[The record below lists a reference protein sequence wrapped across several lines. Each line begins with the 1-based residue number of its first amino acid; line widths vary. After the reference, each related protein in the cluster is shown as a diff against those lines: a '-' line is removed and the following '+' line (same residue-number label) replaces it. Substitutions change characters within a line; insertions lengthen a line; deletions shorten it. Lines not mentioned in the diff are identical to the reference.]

1 MQMLLLRHQQ
11 ETGGQSCMNSAL
23 PQNVREPQPSSCQ
36 AVLLV
41 CCRISELVRP
51 SHSAGGP
58 TAGLV
63 AKTQELLQRFRD
75 TPGDSFT
82 ERWVGVYIGGAA
94 LHLDSEP
101 LRIECFGLV

>member
-1 MQMLLLRHQQ
+1 VKPCHGVM
-11 ETGGQSCMNSAL
+11 
-23 PQNVREPQPSSCQ
+23 
-36 AVLLV
+36 
-41 CCRISELVRP
+41 CCRISEFVRP

-94 LHLDSEP
+94 LHCDIEP
-101 LRIECFGLV
+101 SSIEGVEWV